1 MDIVPVIQADRVLWH
16 VLLGMPE
23 ANRARRLQGLP
34 IVEPLA
40 LLAAHRI
47 AGQAELREALQTVTG
62 LFALDGENSM
72 ERFERLAV
80 WFRKDTGYLAPGKD
94 QPMCGADQPDGD
106 ELRAIYDSWFLGK
119 VQNARLALSQSP
131 SLNGEGK

>member
-47 AGQAELREALQTVTG
+47 AGQAELREALHQYLEDEAIARSING
-62 LFALDGENSM
+62 GKKLPRPYPPQDG
-72 ERFERLAV
+72 
-80 WFRKDTGYLAPGKD
+80 G
-94 QPMCGADQPDGD
+94 
-106 ELRAIYDSWFLGK
+106 
-119 VQNARLALSQSP
+119 
-131 SLNGEGK
+131 SL